1 MYSVF
6 IQLTS
11 AFKNILLVKPTAGD
25 SLLKELLNCT
35 YILFVV
41 SFKGFLGKLNGASP
55 GLISNE
61 DGNNQDKCKLG
72 TLFLQWCSWY
82 WKGLGGGAA
91 VS

>member
-1 MYSVF
+1 MR
-6 IQLTS
+6 
-11 AFKNILLVKPTAGD
+11 AFKNILLVKPTGGD

-82 WKGLGGGAA
+82 WKGLVGGAA